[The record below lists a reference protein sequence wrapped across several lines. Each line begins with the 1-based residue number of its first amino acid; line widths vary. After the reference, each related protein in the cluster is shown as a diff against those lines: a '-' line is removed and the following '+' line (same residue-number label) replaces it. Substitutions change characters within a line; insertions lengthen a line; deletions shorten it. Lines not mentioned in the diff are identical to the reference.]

1 MIFFKVLARLFG
13 RFFKSIG
20 RGFGGLFRWI
30 ARHEMFLGLVTV
42 FVVVVL
48 GAWLVLSLLN
58 INIVIGE
65 PPAVAVPV
73 AAALPAITPT
83 VAPTPA
89 PTTAPVSRTNAPP
102 ATEAF
107 MIGQI
112 NGDADEV
119 WNSLT
124 ATLHNQLTGAGRDK
138 TYFQR
143 LFAAQ
148 KQSGLIFESY
158 QYIGGVPSDNG
169 TSIHFYVLTVKNSQT
184 NIVSKVPW
192 TFEVDKD
199 GKIAQTDFPTVS
211 TN

>member
-20 RGFGGLFRWI
+20 RGFGGLFRWV

-42 FVVVVL
+42 IVVVVL

-65 PPAVAVPV
+65 PPAVAAPETS
-73 AAALPAITPT
+73 ALPAITPT
-83 VAPTPA
+83 VAPTVAA
-89 PTTAPVSRTNAPP
+89 PTTAPISRTNAPS

-138 TYFQR
+138 TYFER

-148 KQSGLIFESY
+148 KQSGLVFER
-158 QYIGGVPSDNG
+158 
-169 TSIHFYVLTVKNSQT
+169 
-184 NIVSKVPW
+184 
-192 TFEVDKD
+192 
-199 GKIAQTDFPTVS
+199 
-211 TN
+211 